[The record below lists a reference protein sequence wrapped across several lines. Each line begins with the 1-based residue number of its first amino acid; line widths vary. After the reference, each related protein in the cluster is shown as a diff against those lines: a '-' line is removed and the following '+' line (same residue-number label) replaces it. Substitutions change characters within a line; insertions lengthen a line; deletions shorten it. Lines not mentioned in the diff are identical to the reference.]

1 MFSKVFILNLNSQ
14 SYKYGESNEKK
25 NEHSGLQKKKIE
37 VCKKFAKN
45 TYVPKSPRSRLIK
58 IKHTFNNC
66 SVPFNL
72 QNVNTDDSKGI
83 SENKREII
91 IKNDSTKPISTHYS
105 LTLDETQE

>member
-1 MFSKVFILNLNSQ
+1 MSIVTL
-14 SYKYGESNEKK
+14 
-25 NEHSGLQKKKIE
+25 KKKKQNCRFKKYIHTE
-37 VCKKFAKN
+37 V
-45 TYVPKSPRSRLIK
+45 TPQLIK